1 MFSVAQTPKGTSK
14 KLAAATPTPQ
24 TPTTGS
30 QPGRRR
36 WRSVRPPLWFVLPAL
51 VIYGFVTL
59 WPAGRGVVYAF
70 TDWDGLSATFGWVGF
85 DNFARVLTEDLGM
98 AALRNTLIFAAAVMI
113 LQNVLGL
120 LLALALNTTVKS
132 RGVLRTIYFTPVVLT
147 PLVTGYIWSY
157 LLEPTGTVNTL
168 LKSAGLSELAQNW
181 LGDPKFAL
189 GSVIVAY
196 LWQFSGLSM
205 VIYLAGLQAIPPE
218 LTEAAVIDG
227 ASPMRRLFS
236 ITLPLINGSLVI
248 NGLLTMVTG
257 LGQFDQ
263 VYAMTGGGPLHA
275 TETISTVIYSKGFQE
290 GDIPYGSALALTMTV
305 VVGVLAVL
313 QFRLTSKQ
321 ADR

>member
-1 MFSVAQTPKGTSK
+1 VGIVKRVPKGACGKPVAEVSVLDTFAEK
-14 KLAAATPTPQ
+14 V
-24 TPTTGS
+24 
-30 QPGRRR
+30 QPGPRR
-36 WRSVRPPLWFVLPAL
+36 WRSVRPPFWFVLPAL
-51 VIYGFVTL
+51 VVYGFVTL

-85 DNFARVLTEDLGM
+85 DNFARVFTEDLGV
-98 AALRNTLIFAAAVMI
+98 AALRNTLFFAAAVMV

-132 RGVLRTIYFTPVVLT
+132 RGVLRTVFFTPVVLT

-168 LKSAGLSELAQNW
+168 LESAGLGELAQNW

-227 ASPMRRLFS
+227 AGPVRRLFS

-275 TETISTVIYSKGFQE
+275 TETISTVIYRKGFQD
-290 GDIPYGSALALTMTV
+290 GDIPFGSALALAMAI
-305 VVGVLAVL
+305 VVGVLAVT
-313 QFRLTSKQ
+313 QFRLTSRQ
-321 ADR
+321 VDR